1 MFSLISSK
9 FLALPNNSLYSVN
22 ISENKDGKKK
32 RAVILSCVTNGEFY
46 FRITKSP
53 NLIKWF
59 NEMSLFL
66 YGHACTT
73 GKYEFKFVCLMSLV
87 AHRFGHVEFR
97 IFVLT
102 FSRAPA

>member
-1 MFSLISSK
+1 MYFDR
-9 FLALPNNSLYSVN
+9 N

-32 RAVILSCVTNGEFY
+32 GVSYLSCVANGEFY
-46 FRITKSP
+46 VRITKSS

-66 YGHACTT
+66 YGHAGTT
-73 GKYEFKFVCLMSLV
+73 GKYEFKFVLLMSLV

-102 FSRAPA
+102 FSRVPA

>member
-1 MFSLISSK
+1 MYFTEISVK
-9 FLALPNNSLYSVN
+9 IRMA
-22 ISENKDGKKK
+22 KKEGSY
-32 RAVILSCVTNGEFY
+32 LSCVTNGEFY

-73 GKYEFKFVCLMSLV
+73 GKYEFKFVFLMSLV

-97 IFVLT
+97 IFVLA
-102 FSRAPA
+102 FSRAPT